1 MTSKLRLCLILS
13 LLFSISTFAQ
23 HKAAYKL
30 VDQNGEEIAYQE
42 MIETLKDVDVVLFG
56 EFHDNPISHWLQYE
70 VVKSLHDEKINIK
83 LGAEMFEADQ
93 QEALNA
99 YLSDEFSAKQLQ
111 DSIKLWPNYKTD
123 YKPLVDFAKTNSLE
137 FIATNIPRRFASDV
151 YKKGEFKALDEL
163 SSKQKSWIAPLP
175 VPFDIELRSYQDM
188 LKMMGDHGGVDIVK
202 AQAIKD
208 ATMAHF
214 ILKDLLPNEVF
225 IHFNGSYH
233 SNYFEGIFWYL
244 KQYREEV
251 RIKTITTVEQELL
264 KKLDEKN
271 KNLAD
276 YIIIVDE
283 NMTKTY

>member
-1 MTSKLRLCLILS
+1 MTLKLHLCLILS
-13 LLFSISTFAQ
+13 LFFSISSFSQ

-30 VDQNGEEIAYQE
+30 VDQNGKEIAFQD
-42 MIETLKDVDVVLFG
+42 MIETLEDVDVVLFG

-99 YLSDEFSAKQLQ
+99 YLSDKFSAKQLQ

-123 YKPLVDFAKTNSLE
+123 YKPLVDFAKMNSLE

-151 YKKGEFKALDEL
+151 YKKGGFKALNEL
-163 SSKQKSWIAPLP
+163 SSRQKSWIAPLP

-233 SNYFEGIFWYL
+233 SNYYEGIFWYL
-244 KQYREEV
+244 KQYREEI
-251 RIKTITTVEQELL
+251 RIKTITTVEQEQL
-264 KKLDEKN
+264 KRLDENN

-276 YIIIVDE
+276 FIIIVDE

>member
-1 MTSKLRLCLILS
+1 MTLNLRLCLILS
-13 LLFSISTFAQ
+13 LLFSIPTFAQ

-30 VDQNGEEIAYQE
+30 VDQNGKEIAYQV
-42 MIETLKDVDVVLFG
+42 MIETLEDVDVVLFG

-70 VVKSLHDEKINIK
+70 VVKSLHDKKINIK

-123 YKPLVDFAKTNSLE
+123 YKPLVDFAKMNSLE

-151 YKKGEFKALDEL
+151 YKKGGFKALDEL
-163 SSKQKSWIAPLP
+163 SSRQKSWIAPLP

-251 RIKTITTVEQELL
+251 RIKTITTVEQQQL

>member
-1 MTSKLRLCLILS
+1 MTLKLRLCLILS
-13 LLFSISTFAQ
+13 LFFSISSFAQ

-30 VDQNGEEIAYQE
+30 LDQTGKEIAFQD
-42 MIETLKDVDVVLFG
+42 MIEVLEDVDVVLFG

-111 DSIKLWPNYKTD
+111 NSFKLWPNYKTD

-151 YKKGEFKALDEL
+151 YKKGGFKALNEL
-163 SSKQKSWIAPLP
+163 SSRQKSWIAPLP

-233 SNYFEGIFWYL
+233 SNYYEGIFWYL
-244 KQYREEV
+244 KQYRKEI
-251 RIKTITTVEQELL
+251 RIKTITTVEQQQL
-264 KKLDEKN
+264 KRLDEKN

-276 YIIIVDE
+276 FIIIVDE

>member
-30 VDQNGEEIAYQE
+30 VDQNGKEIAYQE
-42 MIETLKDVDVVLFG
+42 MIETLKGVDVILFG

-70 VVKSLHDEKINIK
+70 VVKSLHDENINIK

-151 YKKGEFKALDEL
+151 YKKGGFKALDAL
-163 SSKQKSWIAPLP
+163 SNKEKLWVAPLP

-244 KQYREEV
+244 KQYREEI
-251 RIKTITTVEQELL
+251 RIKTITTVEQEQL
-264 KKLDEKN
+264 KNLDEKN
-271 KNLAD
+271 KALAD

>member
-30 VDQNGEEIAYQE
+30 VDQNGKEIAYQE

-70 VVKSLHDEKINIK
+70 VVKSLHDENINIK

-151 YKKGEFKALDEL
+151 YKKGGFKALDEL
-163 SSKQKSWIAPLP
+163 SSKQKSWIAPMP

-251 RIKTITTVEQELL
+251 RIKTITTVEQQQL

-276 YIIIVDE
+276 YVIIVDE